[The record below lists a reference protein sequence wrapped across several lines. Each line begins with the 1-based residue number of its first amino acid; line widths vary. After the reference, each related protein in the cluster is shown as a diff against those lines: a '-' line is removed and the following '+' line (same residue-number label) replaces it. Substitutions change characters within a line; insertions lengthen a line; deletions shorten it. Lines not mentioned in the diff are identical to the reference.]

1 MDGKLNVRTWFSLIV
16 AGLMG
21 QLAWAIENNYL
32 NLYIFHTTKEYAYIP
47 WMVAASA
54 IVATITTLLM
64 GALSDR
70 LGKRK
75 MFIWLGYILWG
86 ISIILFAF
94 LDPTSSFNMV
104 AGSAMASGIMIIVM
118 DCIMTFFGSTA
129 NDAAFNAFVTDNTNS
144 SNRGK
149 AESVLSIL
157 PMIATI
163 IIVLVGGPL
172 VNNENPRWDI
182 FFYIF
187 GGLTVVVGIICIF
200 LLPKDTKP
208 ANKEEP
214 YIKNIF
220 YGFRPSVI
228 KANPLFYLVL
238 LSYMIFSIAIQIFM
252 PYLMVYIEQV
262 LEITGGQFTLTFGVV
277 LVVSCIITVLLG
289 AFMDKIGKNK
299 LIFPALAANILGTF
313 LLFFVRSS
321 VGVMICGT
329 IMMTGFMVSTAI
341 LGAKLRDY
349 TPPKETGLFQG
360 VRMIFIVMIPMI
372 TGPYIGLGVSNINAT
387 KYVNEFGIEV
397 LKPNAY
403 IFLFGAIVLALTIIP
418 VIFLLRKEKKLS
430 NEAK

>member
-1 MDGKLNVRTWFSLIV
+1 
-16 AGLMG
+16 
-21 QLAWAIENNYL
+21 
-32 NLYIFHTTKEYAYIP
+32 
-47 WMVAASA
+47 
-54 IVATITTLLM
+54 
-64 GALSDR
+64 
-70 LGKRK
+70 
-75 MFIWLGYILWG
+75 
-86 ISIILFAF
+86 
-94 LDPTSSFNMV
+94 
-104 AGSAMASGIMIIVM
+104 
-118 DCIMTFFGSTA
+118 
-129 NDAAFNAFVTDNTNS
+129 
-144 SNRGK
+144 
-149 AESVLSIL
+149 
-157 PMIATI
+157 
-163 IIVLVGGPL
+163 
-172 VNNENPRWDI
+172 
-182 FFYIF
+182 
-187 GGLTVVVGIICIF
+187 
-200 LLPKDTKP
+200 
-208 ANKEEP
+208 
-214 YIKNIF
+214 
-220 YGFRPSVI
+220 
-228 KANPLFYLVL
+228 
-238 LSYMIFSIAIQIFM
+238 MIFSIAIQIIM
-252 PYLMVYIEQV
+252 PYLMVYIEQG

-299 LIFPALAANILGTF
+299 LIFPALGANILGTF

-329 IMMTGFMVSTAI
+329 IMMTGFMVTTAI